1 MSNKFSFEQ
10 LEEYISYKD
19 CYMDNYDENV
29 KCFHKVQFKDV
40 FLNIL
45 KNTLGEATQNDE
57 LVLFGKEVTPSEAV
71 NLIQK
76 AQEQKL
82 SKTSLCNLVCDG
94 EHGCFEILIYP
105 KTIFGGILFLT
116 PPATIKFDNIQ
127 F

>member
-1 MSNKFSFEQ
+1 MSNKFSFKQ
-10 LEEYISYKD
+10 LETYITYKD
-19 CYMDNYDENV
+19 SYVDNYDENV

-45 KNTLGEATQNDE
+45 KNTLEHDHDE
-57 LVLFGKEVTPSEAV
+57 LVLFGQEVTPSEAV
-71 NLIQK
+71 SLIQK

-94 EHGCFEILIYP
+94 EHGCFEILIYS

-116 PPATIKFDNIQ
+116 PPATIKLDNIQ

>member
-1 MSNKFSFEQ
+1 MSNKFSFKQ
-10 LEEYISYKD
+10 LETYITYKD
-19 CYMDNYDENV
+19 SYVDNYDENV
-29 KCFHKVQFKDV
+29 TCFHKVQFKDS

-45 KNTLGEATQNDE
+45 RKTLEHYHDE
-57 LVLFGKEVTPSEAV
+57 LVLFGKLSTPSEV
-71 NLIQK
+71 INLIQK

-82 SKTSLCNLVCDG
+82 SKTSLCNLVYDG

-105 KTIFGGILFLT
+105 KTIFGGLLFTT

>member
-45 KNTLGEATQNDE
+45 KNTLEHYHNK
-57 LVLFGKEVTPSEAV
+57 LVLFGKELTPSEAV

-82 SKTSLCNLVCDG
+82 SKTSLCNLVYDG
-94 EHGCFEILIYP
+94 ERGCFEILIYP
-105 KTIFGGILFLT
+105 KTIFGGLLFTT

>member
-1 MSNKFSFEQ
+1 MSNKFSFKQ
-10 LEEYISYKD
+10 LETYITYKD
-19 CYMDNYDENV
+19 SYVDNYDENV
-29 KCFHKVQFKDV
+29 TCFHKVQFKGV

-57 LVLFGKEVTPSEAV
+57 LVLFGKTVTPSEVV

-82 SKTSLCNLVCDG
+82 SKTSLCNLVYDG
-94 EHGCFEILIYP
+94 EHGRFEIIIYP

>member
-10 LEEYISYKD
+10 LEEYINYKD

-45 KNTLGEATQNDE
+45 KNTLEHSHDE
-57 LVLFGKEVTPSEAV
+57 LVLFGQEVTPNEAV

-82 SKTSLCNLVCDG
+82 SKTSLCNLVYDG
-94 EHGCFEILIYP
+94 THGCFEIIIYP
-105 KTIFGGILFLT
+105 KTIFGSILFLT

>member
-1 MSNKFSFEQ
+1 MSHKFSFEQ
-10 LEEYISYKD
+10 LEEYINYKD

-29 KCFHKVQFKDV
+29 KCFHKVQFKNV

-45 KNTLGEATQNDE
+45 KNTLEHDHDK
-57 LVLFGKEVTPSEAV
+57 LVLFGKEVTPSEAI

-76 AQEQKL
+76 AQNQQL
-82 SKTSLCNLVCDG
+82 SKTSLCNLVYDG
-94 EHGCFEILIYP
+94 IRGCFEIIIYP
-105 KTIFGGILFLT
+105 KTIFGGILFIT

>member
-1 MSNKFSFEQ
+1 MSNKFSFKQ
-10 LEEYISYKD
+10 LETYISYKD
-19 CYMDNYDENV
+19 SYVDNYDENV
-29 KCFHKVQFKDV
+29 TCFHKVQFKDV

-45 KNTLGEATQNDE
+45 KNTLEHYHDE
-57 LVLFGKEVTPSEAV
+57 LVLFGKTVTPSEVV

-94 EHGCFEILIYP
+94 EHGCFEIIIYP

>member
-1 MSNKFSFEQ
+1 MSHKFSFEQ

-45 KNTLGEATQNDE
+45 KNTLERYHNK
-57 LVLFGKEVTPSEAV
+57 LVLFGKEVTPSEAI

-82 SKTSLCNLVCDG
+82 SKTSLCNLVYDG
-94 EHGCFEILIYP
+94 EHRCFEIIIYP

-116 PPATIKFDNIQ
+116 PPTTIKFDNIQ

>member
-45 KNTLGEATQNDE
+45 KNTLEHDHDE

-82 SKTSLCNLVCDG
+82 SKTSLCNLVYDG
-94 EHGCFEILIYP
+94 EHGCLEILIYS
-105 KTIFGGILFLT
+105 KTILGGILFLT

>member
-1 MSNKFSFEQ
+1 MSNKFSFKQ
-10 LEEYISYKD
+10 LETYITYKD
-19 CYMDNYDENV
+19 SYVDNYDENV
-29 KCFHKVQFKDV
+29 TCFHKVKFKDV

-45 KNTLGEATQNDE
+45 KNTLEHYHDE
-57 LVLFGKEVTPSEAV
+57 LVLFGKEVTPSEV
-71 NLIQK
+71 VSLIQK

-105 KTIFGGILFLT
+105 KTIFGGILFTT

>member
-19 CYMDNYDENV
+19 CYMDNYNENV

-45 KNTLGEATQNDE
+45 KNTLEHDHDE
-57 LVLFGKEVTPSEAV
+57 LVLFGQEVTPSEVV

-82 SKTSLCNLVCDG
+82 SKTSLCNLVYDG
-94 EHGCFEILIYP
+94 EHRCFEIIIYP

>member
-10 LEEYISYKD
+10 LEKYISYKD
-19 CYMDNYDENV
+19 CYMDNYNENV
-29 KCFHKVQFKDV
+29 KCFHHVQFKEA

-45 KNTLGEATQNDE
+45 QKTLEHYHDE
-57 LVLFGKEVTPSEAV
+57 LVLFGKTVTPSEAI

-82 SKTSLCNLVCDG
+82 SKTSLCNFVCDG

-105 KTIFGGILFLT
+105 KTIFGGLLFTT